1 MPTPATLVM
10 TNARVYTADPMEPW
24 AEGLACAGER
34 IIRVGR
40 TKDVEGLIG
49 RDTQT
54 MDAGGRLVLPG
65 FIDAHTHLIWGY
77 ELGTWIDLTDRP
89 SLQVAQRRIAAYAE
103 THPDEEILIGHG
115 FDYAS
120 LQPAGLPGMK
130 DLDVAVADRPLLLTA
145 WDGHTGLGNTKFVER
160 ALETTASLGR
170 TVGQMQRDP
179 RTGEPTGVFHE
190 AFDLTPYMPEVRRRR
205 SGDGLR
211 RTVRMATRLGITTA
225 FDVQVNL
232 EDLSAYETL
241 WKAGEL
247 TVRIRAALY
256 HPPATPRSRY
266 AAFCEARDRPW
277 DDWLRVA
284 AIKLYID
291 GVQETGTAALLDPYE
306 NNPASQGSTQY
317 PVEGYASIVEELD
330 RLGFQ
335 ICTHACGD
343 RGVRIALDAYERA
356 ARINGSSGRRHRI
369 EHCEN
374 LSEGDIPRFARLDV
388 VPCMMPRHSSPDLTA
403 RWREAVGP
411 DRTAR
416 GFAWRGLFDADAHL
430 AFASDW
436 PVADMNPLV
445 GVHEAVA
452 RKSPQG
458 EPSPH
463 RLTVRE
469 AIHAYTRG
477 AAYACYAETSRGV
490 LAEGMLA
497 DFIILS
503 QNIFEAPVDRI
514 PEARVAATTVG
525 GRVVYD
531 ETVRSEELRTVSN
544 DRAAGGN

>member
-1 MPTPATLVM
+1 M

-54 MDAGGRLVLPG
+54 MDAGGRPGLPG

-130 DLDVAVADRPLLLTA
+130 DLDVAGADRPPLLPA
-145 WDGHTGLGNTKFVER
+145 WGGHTGLGNTKFVER
-160 ALETTASLGR
+160 ALETTASIGPTGGL
-170 TVGQMQRDP
+170 MPRDP

-247 TVRIRAALY
+247 TVRIRAAL
-256 HPPATPRSRY
+256 P
-266 AAFCEARDRPW
+266 
-277 DDWLRVA
+277 
-284 AIKLYID
+284 
-291 GVQETGTAALLDPYE
+291 DPYE

-343 RGVRIALDAYERA
+343 RGVRVALCASERA
-356 ARINGSSGRRHRI
+356 GR
-369 EHCEN
+369 
-374 LSEGDIPRFARLDV
+374 
-388 VPCMMPRHSSPDLTA
+388 
-403 RWREAVGP
+403 
-411 DRTAR
+411 
-416 GFAWRGLFDADAHL
+416 
-430 AFASDW
+430 
-436 PVADMNPLV
+436 
-445 GVHEAVA
+445 
-452 RKSPQG
+452 Q
-458 EPSPH
+458 
-463 RLTVRE
+463 
-469 AIHAYTRG
+469 
-477 AAYACYAETSRGV
+477 RGV
-490 LAEGMLA
+490 GGGGP
-497 DFIILS
+497 
-503 QNIFEAPVDRI
+503 QRAP
-514 PEARVAATTVG
+514 G
-525 GRVVYD
+525 
-531 ETVRSEELRTVSN
+531 
-544 DRAAGGN
+544 